1 MTMRFG
7 LASLA
12 LFLAAAAAQAA
23 PRSLDDCEA
32 IQAPHAYNE
41 CLASF
46 GPMRGGGGGKY
57 PAPAKEGGQGA
68 RRHGSSGAVS
78 GAAVRRGPGGRIRM
92 EFTPGRR

>member
-1 MTMRFG
+1 MRFG

-12 LFLAAAAAQAA
+12 LFLAVAAAQAA

-46 GPMRGGGGGKY
+46 GPMRGARGGKY
-57 PAPAKEGGQGA
+57 PAPAGKGGPGVRRQG
-68 RRHGSSGAVS
+68 RSGAVS
-78 GAAVRRGPGGRIRM
+78 GSVVRSGPGGRIRM

>member
-1 MTMRFG
+1 MRFG
-7 LASLA
+7 LASLV
-12 LFLAAAAAQAA
+12 LFLAAATAQAA

-46 GPMRGGGGGKY
+46 GPMRGVRGGKY
-57 PAPAKEGGQGA
+57 SAPASKGGLGA
-68 RRHGSSGAVS
+68 RRYDRSGAVS
-78 GAAVRRGPGGRIRM
+78 GSVVRRGPGGRIRM

>member
-1 MTMRFG
+1 MRFG
-7 LASLA
+7 LAFLA

-23 PRSLDDCEA
+23 SRSLDDCEA

-46 GPMRGGGGGKY
+46 GPMRGVRGGKY
-57 PAPAKEGGQGA
+57 TAPAGKGGPGA
-68 RRHGSSGAVS
+68 RRQGRGGAVS
-78 GAAVRRGPGGRIRM
+78 GSVVRRGPGGRIRM